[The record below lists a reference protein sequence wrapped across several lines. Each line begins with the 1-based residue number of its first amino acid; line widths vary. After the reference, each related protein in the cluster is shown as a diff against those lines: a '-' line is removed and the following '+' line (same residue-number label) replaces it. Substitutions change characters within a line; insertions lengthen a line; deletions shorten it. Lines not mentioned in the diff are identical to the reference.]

1 MSKNTLLIAVLLILV
16 SSVSIGALPVVFAAS
31 PGAPTGLG
39 DSAPSTK
46 TSIFL
51 TWTTPASDGGETI
64 TGYKIESSQE
74 TGFNAFNDY
83 VILDANTASTGTT
96 YTVGSLSEGDFFKFR
111 VSAINSD
118 GTGTT
123 SNEFMMGTEHGIQDF
138 SNQKQQFNGG
148 QNFGEGTQFAKAQD
162 FDEAGVNHDFSGKS
176 MEFGAGSDFAADE
189 TFGEAGNFDS
199 GIQLFDGANTFGEAS
214 KFAASQSFT
223 EPQTFAGGNTF
234 GDGMQF
240 AANQSFDDGLV
251 TAGTMELD
259 VAATGLTNWFD
270 IMALITTVDTAGEN
284 TNVTPGDVTVITALA
299 SGTYT
304 TGGMVFADF
313 SAVTSGSQINDVIFT
328 DLNSNGKIDCTGT
341 ADDLCDL
348 ADLPFPVTFADA
360 STLVFDYEKPHTF
373 GSGTVFGAGAEFAK
387 GQTFTDIQ
395 DFSGGG
401 MNFAAGMKFF
411 AASQDFDEA
420 GVNHDFS
427 GKGMEFAFNSDFAAD
442 ETFGEAGNFTAGVQ
456 LFDGAN
462 TFGKDSKFAAS
473 QSFGAVQ
480 TFNGTNTFGA
490 GTTFAASQDFNS
502 TGIVTSASTAVATNV
517 LINDMTKQNAAFPS
531 IAASSGIFENGLVT
545 ITFSDVDVGTQDKIQ
560 EIIFTDADLD
570 GIIDDGELGA
580 ITAVTTSS
588 DTMIITQAKTQ
599 NFDAGAQVFGT
610 NVKFAENQKFSDDV
624 QTFGTGTEFNGN
636 ADFIAAQTFVA
647 DVKFD
652 DGQDLSTL
660 TNSTALSATGMTFGS
675 TESVDFG
682 TNAKTF
688 GASAIFAENQDFT
701 KSVNHDL
708 SATDMIFKKDTAFL
722 SDASEVFGEHVTFA
736 GVIEFP
742 DDQAFPA
749 GAEFADS
756 QTFDADQ
763 DPVFNDFT
771 TFGNAVEFAE
781 ALDFKNAPN
790 FEGTTTFTG
799 VNTFGAGAE
808 FETGVTFSE
817 AQTLDGA
824 VDFGKAILA
833 AAVQPIK
840 TGSQFDSGSTFHT
853 DQTLPLGTVLSTGII
868 LTNGVAC
875 GSAVDCIPADADNIL
890 SIGEIISDGT
900 VIPAIKNTVTKDN
913 PSLDVTGLGVSMTFA
928 SITEDGNLDVTVK
941 DSSTVIAN
949 TGAVLDPGG
958 SGALTF
964 PASGKSVT
972 TVSNVIDLDLT
983 GNTASSGAVTI
994 TLPYNEAATTAAGF
1008 SESSLQVSHYI
1019 GDTWVIETDCTVDT
1033 AANTITCNVDSV
1045 E

>member
-189 TFGEAGNFDS
+189 TFGEAGNF
-199 GIQLFDGANTFGEAS
+199 
-214 KFAASQSFT
+214 
-223 EPQTFAGGNTF
+223 
-234 GDGMQF
+234 
-240 AANQSFDDGLV
+240 
-251 TAGTMELD
+251 
-259 VAATGLTNWFD
+259 
-270 IMALITTVDTAGEN
+270 
-284 TNVTPGDVTVITALA
+284 
-299 SGTYT
+299 
-304 TGGMVFADF
+304 
-313 SAVTSGSQINDVIFT
+313 
-328 DLNSNGKIDCTGT
+328 
-341 ADDLCDL
+341 
-348 ADLPFPVTFADA
+348 
-360 STLVFDYEKPHTF
+360 
-373 GSGTVFGAGAEFAK
+373 
-387 GQTFTDIQ
+387 
-395 DFSGGG
+395 
-401 MNFAAGMKFF
+401 
-411 AASQDFDEA
+411 
-420 GVNHDFS
+420 
-427 GKGMEFAFNSDFAAD
+427 
-442 ETFGEAGNFTAGVQ
+442 TAGVQ

-480 TFNGTNTFGA
+480 TFDGANTFGA
-490 GTTFAASQDFNS
+490 GTTFAASQDFS
-502 TGIVTSASTAVATNV
+502 TTGIVTSASTAVATNV

-763 DPVFNDFT
+763 DPVFNNFT
-771 TFGNAVEFAE
+771 TFGDAVEFGE

-875 GSAVDCIPADADNIL
+875 GSGCISSGGSIIKSKSIITIL
-890 SIGEIISDGT
+890 S
-900 VIPAIKNTVTKDN
+900 VIP
-913 PSLDVTGLGVSMTFA
+913 
-928 SITEDGNLDVTVK
+928 
-941 DSSTVIAN
+941 
-949 TGAVLDPGG
+949 DP
-958 SGALTF
+958 
-964 PASGKSVT
+964 
-972 TVSNVIDLDLT
+972 
-983 GNTASSGAVTI
+983 
-994 TLPYNEAATTAAGF
+994 
-1008 SESSLQVSHYI
+1008 
-1019 GDTWVIETDCTVDT
+1019 C
-1033 AANTITCNVDSV
+1033 
-1045 E
+1045 